1 MNLIK
6 EILTMLKDMDDEKV
20 KLVYEFVLHLK

>member
-6 EILTMLKDMDDEKV
+6 EILTMLNDMDDEKV